1 MAAVNQPETVQKQYQ
16 MTDNLNT
23 RISVHEKYST
33 NKTGFGNWLFS
44 HYDFSSGNKILEL
57 GCGTGDLWKSKLHL
71 LDKSTL
77 LTLTDLSE
85 NMVHAAKNTLG
96 DQNNISYAVVNIE
109 EIPYNN
115 NCFDQVIANMML
127 YHVPDLNR
135 GLSEVNRVL
144 KKDGYFYCA
153 TYGENGIMPFIAG
166 LLKDY
171 GIADTTNKN
180 FTLQNGSSILGKHFS
195 EIQRLDY
202 EDSLAVTDINDILD
216 YICSLSDMTSI
227 AKLGR
232 DTLKTVLER
241 EMVNGI
247 LNIPKEYGMFICRK

>member
-16 MTDNLNT
+16 ITDNLNT

-44 HYDFSSGNKILEL
+44 HYDFSSGSKILEL

>member
-71 LDKSTL
+71 LDKSTR

-85 NMVHAAKNTLG
+85 NMVHATKNTLG

-153 TYGENGIMPFIAG
+153 TYGENGIIPFIAD

-171 GIADTTNKN
+171 GITDTTNKN
-180 FTLQNGSSILGKHFS
+180 FTIQNGNRILKKYFS
-195 EIQRLDY
+195 EIRRLDY

-232 DTLKTVLER
+232 NTLKTVLER

>member
-71 LDKSTL
+71 LDKSTR

-85 NMVHAAKNTLG
+85 NMVHATKNTLG

-153 TYGENGIMPFIAG
+153 TYGENGIIPFIAD

-171 GIADTTNKN
+171 GITDTTNKN
-180 FTLQNGSSILGKHFS
+180 FTLQNGNRILKKYFS
-195 EIQRLDY
+195 EIRWLDY

>member
-71 LDKSTL
+71 LDKSTR

-85 NMVHAAKNTLG
+85 NMVHATKNTLG

-153 TYGENGIMPFIAG
+153 TYGENGIIPFIAD

-171 GIADTTNKN
+171 GITDTTNKN
-180 FTLQNGSSILGKHFS
+180 FTLQNGNRILKKYFS
-195 EIQRLDY
+195 EIRRLDY

>member
-1 MAAVNQPETVQKQYQ
+1 MTAVNQPETVQKQYQ

-44 HYDFSSGNKILEL
+44 HYDFFPGNKILEL

-71 LDKSTL
+71 LDRSTL

-85 NMVHAAKNTLG
+85 NMVHATKNTLG

-153 TYGENGIMPFIAG
+153 TYGENGIIPFIAD

-171 GIADTTNKN
+171 GITDTTNKN
-180 FTLQNGSSILGKHFS
+180 FTLQNGNRILKNYFS
-195 EIQRLDY
+195 EIRRLDY